1 MKIALFSDTYLPDI
15 NGVATSTHILRNE
28 LIKLG
33 HEVMVVTSELP
44 SDSDYEDEF
53 DSNIL
58 RVPGLEIQAL
68 YGYRAC
74 NIYSFKGMKEI
85 KRFKPEVIHVQTEF
99 GIGIFGRIAGENLDI
114 PVVYTYHTMWADY
127 SHYVNPINSETVDS
141 VVKKVI
147 KKISNLYGNKCE
159 ELIVPSKKT
168 KDALIHYGLT
178 QKNIYIIPTGL
189 ELERFDINHKN
200 EYICNELIEKYD
212 LYDKFV
218 LTFLGRIAP
227 EKSIDVIINALKEV
241 IKVNDK
247 IRCLIVGGG
256 PQLEELKKS
265 IEDDEIHNYII
276 FTGPQSGE
284 YVPAHY
290 HISDMFISAS
300 LSETQ
305 GLTYIEA
312 MASNIPVIARFD
324 DQLEDVIQ
332 HNQNGFF
339 FRDENELPNLIL
351 NAMLMDLTE
360 MKKCALE
367 KAKEYSG
374 ETFARKV
381 VDVYKDA
388 IVIKKYSYTV
398 KSIFPTK
405 DMKNEVVFSYDEN
418 ESSVSLELTDKIIDE
433 YGIEKGKVFNR
444 EEFDA
449 LKDLEQISRAYNK
462 ALKYLTQKDYTY
474 NQMKKKLM
482 DKGDFD
488 DTQLDATLDLL
499 CEKNLINDRLYTIN
513 YLKRCTRLGIGL
525 NKAIYNLRS
534 YGVDIELIDMCLE
547 ELDDDEYL
555 AATRLID
562 SYFKRNNSNS
572 YKNMQKKIKEKL
584 FVKGFTNETIERAM
598 SDYDFEYDDEKEKL
612 ALEKETDKVIA
623 RYSKKLSG
631 NELKNKLIDTL
642 LRKGY
647 NYDDI
652 KDILTIKENNDE

>member
-33 HEVMVVTSELP
+33 HDVMVVTSELP
-44 SDSDYEDEF
+44 SDSNYEDDF

-74 NIYSFKGMKEI
+74 NIYSFKGMREI

-99 GIGIFGRIAGENLDI
+99 GIGIFGRIAGEYLDI
-114 PVVYTYHTMWADY
+114 PVVYTYHTMWVDY
-127 SHYVNPINSETVDS
+127 SHYVNPMNSETVDS

-159 ELIVPSKKT
+159 ELIVPSQKT

-189 ELERFDINHKN
+189 ELDRFDINNKN
-200 EYICNELIEKYD
+200 EEICHELIQKYD
-212 LYDKFV
+212 LEGQFV

-241 IKVNDK
+241 IKVNDNIK
-247 IRCLIVGGG
+247 CLIVGDG

-265 IEDDEIHNYII
+265 VENDIINKYIV
-276 FTGPQSGE
+276 FTGPQSGD

-324 DQLEDVIQ
+324 DQLEKVIE
-332 HNQNGFF
+332 HNKNGFF
-339 FRDENELPNLIL
+339 FRDEDELPGLIL
-351 NAMLMDLTE
+351 KAMEMDLSQ
-360 MKKCALE
+360 MKECALE

-381 VDVYKDA
+381 IDVYKDA
-388 IVIKKYSYTV
+388 ILIKNYSYTV
-398 KSIFPTK
+398 KSIFPVK
-405 DMKNEVVFSYDEN
+405 NMKNEIVFSYAEN
-418 ESSVSLELTDKIIDE
+418 ESTVSLELTDKIIDE
-433 YGIEKGKVFNR
+433 FGIEKGKVFNR

-462 ALKYLTQKDYTY
+462 ALRYLTVKDYTY
-474 NQMKKKLM
+474 SQMKKKLM

-513 YLKRCTRLGIGL
+513 YLKRCTRIGIGL
-525 NKAIYNLRS
+525 NKAVYHLRN
-534 YGVDIELIDMCLE
+534 YGVDSEIIDSCLE
-547 ELDDDEYL
+547 ELDNEEYVS
-555 AATRLID
+555 ATRLID
-562 SYFKRNNSNS
+562 SYFTKNNSNS

-584 FVKGFTNETIERAM
+584 YVKGFTNETIEKAM
-598 SDYDFEYDDEKEKL
+598 SDYDFEYDDEKEKM
-612 ALEKETDKVIA
+612 ALEKDVDKAIA

-652 KDILTIKENNDE
+652 KDILIAKENDDE

>member
-44 SDSDYEDEF
+44 SDSDYEDSY

-74 NIYSFKGMKEI
+74 NIYSFKGMREI
-85 KRFKPEVIHVQTEF
+85 KRFRPEVIHVQTEF

-189 ELERFDINHKN
+189 ELDRFDINNKN
-200 EYICNELIEKYD
+200 EKICHELIEKYD
-212 LYDKFV
+212 LDDKFV

-247 IRCLIVGGG
+247 IKCLIVGGG
-256 PQLEELKKS
+256 PQLEELKESVKNDV
-265 IEDDEIHNYII
+265 IRQYII

-324 DQLEDVIQ
+324 DQLEDVIK
-332 HNQNGFF
+332 HNENGFF
-339 FRDENELPNLIL
+339 FRDENELPDLIL
-351 NAMLMDLTE
+351 KAMQMDLSQ
-360 MKKCALE
+360 MKKAALE

-374 ETFARKV
+374 ETFAKKV
-381 VDVYKDA
+381 IDVYKDA
-388 IVIKKYSYTV
+388 VLIKKYSYTV
-398 KSIFPTK
+398 KSIIPVK
-405 DMKNEVVFSYDEN
+405 NMKNEVVFSYDEN

-433 YGIEKGKVFNR
+433 FSIERGKVFNR

-449 LKDLEQISRAYNK
+449 LKDLEQIARAYNK
-462 ALKYLTQKDYTY
+462 ALKYLTVKDYTY
-474 NQMKKKLM
+474 NQMKQKLM

-488 DTQLDATLDLL
+488 DTQLDATLELL

-534 YGVDIELIDMCLE
+534 YGVDSEIIDSCLE
-547 ELDDDEYL
+547 ELDDDEYM
-555 AATRLID
+555 AATLLID
-562 SYFKRNNSNS
+562 RYFTRNNSNS
-572 YKNMQKKIKEKL
+572 YKNMQRKIKEKL

-612 ALEKETDKVIA
+612 ALEKETTKA
-623 RYSKKLSG
+623 LAKYSKKLSG
-631 NELKNKLIDTL
+631 SELRNKLIDTL

-652 KDILTIKENNDE
+652 KDILTSKENDNE